1 MYVVFEN
8 KVIDWFEYFVP
19 EFDNAVSATVTKTV
33 LSQWIAEGMAWP
45 LNQDPVSD
53 LRYNKFPSSDQ
64 C

>member
-1 MYVVFEN
+1 MHVVFEN
-8 KVIDWFEYFVP
+8 KVIDWFEYFVL